1 MPHATLRL
9 RPAVASG
16 RGMPFAPLH
25 AVTPRSHRALA
36 LVLLAAGCGPA
47 DGRVR
52 LVGTVE
58 RTLVEIVAPVSEV
71 VTEIPVE
78 RGARVAPE
86 QVLARLDPTLANVEV
101 ARAEAALAG
110 ARTAAGVAD
119 IDLERTLELR
129 RGRVASPRDVDQAR
143 LAHDEAEAR
152 LREARPCSRRRT
164 STRATSC
171 SPRPSPAPWTSSP
184 SSAASAC
191 RRVRCSPWCSPTRRR
206 GCASSCPRP
215 PSRRSMPGP
224 APASASTASRLA
236 LDGRVLDVAREPE
249 FTPHYALTE
258 RDRVYLV
265 YETRVRIENAPA
277 ELRPGVPA
285 EVELL
290 PEETAAGASP

>member
-1 MPHATLRL
+1 ML
-9 RPAVASG
+9 
-16 RGMPFAPLH
+16 
-25 AVTPRSHRALA
+25 ALA
-36 LVLLAAGCGPA
+36 FLAAGCGPA

-58 RTLVEIVAPVSEV
+58 RTLVEVVAPVSEV
-71 VTEIPVE
+71 VTELPVE

-119 IDLERTLELR
+119 IELERTLELR
-129 RGRVASPRDVDQAR
+129 RGRVSSPRDVDQAR
-143 LAHDEAEAR
+143 LAHDEADAR
-152 LREARPCSRRRT
+152 LREAMAVLAAAHKRKGDLVLTAPVAGTVDQLPFERGERVPAGAVLAVLLSDEAPWVRVFVPETAVAEVRAG
-164 STRATSC
+164 TRA
-171 SPRPSPAPWTSSP
+171 
-184 SSAASAC
+184 
-191 RRVRCSPWCSPTRRR
+191 RVRVD
-206 GCASSCPRP
+206 GVA
-215 PSRRSMPGP
+215 
-224 APASASTASRLA
+224 AP

-265 YETRVRIENAPA
+265 YETRVRIEDAPA

-285 EVELL
+285 EVDLL
-290 PEETAAGASP
+290 ADGAPADRASP

>member
-1 MPHATLRL
+1 
-9 RPAVASG
+9 
-16 RGMPFAPLH
+16 MPFAPVH
-25 AVTPRSHRALA
+25 AVMPRFRRALA
-36 LVLLAAGCGPA
+36 LAFLAAGCGPT

-78 RGARVAPE
+78 RGARVGPE

-101 ARAEAALAG
+101 ARAEASLAG

-143 LAHDEAEAR
+143 LAHDEADAR
-152 LREARPCSRRRT
+152 LREAMAVLAAAHKHKGDLVLTAPVAGTVDQLPFERGERVPAGAVLAVVLSDEAPWVRVFVPETAVAQVRAG
-164 STRATSC
+164 TRA
-171 SPRPSPAPWTSSP
+171 
-184 SSAASAC
+184 
-191 RRVRCSPWCSPTRRR
+191 RVRVD
-206 GCASSCPRP
+206 GVA
-215 PSRRSMPGP
+215 
-224 APASASTASRLA
+224 AA